1 MNIKFRENLN
11 RYQVD
16 VIVNGQV
23 MYSDP
28 EYRGAAFWAKNRYN
42 LTDVQLRS
50 IYNEYKD
57 DLEIQEDEDD
67 V

>member
-23 MYSDP
+23 VYSNN
-28 EYRGAAFWAKNRYN
+28 EYRGAAEWAKLRYN
-42 LTDVQLRS
+42 LSDR
-50 IYNEYKD
+50 
-57 DLEIQEDEDD
+57 DLEMIYRDYKEDLESDDDED
-67 V
+67 